1 MKHFL
6 FAMIAVALISCNSN
20 DTKVAGSEDKTDHME
35 MAKKNTEKMKAVY
48 HAIETGDVSG
58 LDSLIADD
66 AVDHNGNPDGTDV
79 KGKENIKKM
88 LAEIH
93 TYFDNLK
100 MEYMSDATSAD
111 GEYQFSS
118 VRMTGKAKAN
128 PWGMPVGMD
137 MDETS
142 VDMVKIKDG
151 KATDHWNFM
160 SMKDVHEMMQG
171 MKGNSMPAGKDTAT
185 IK

>member
-6 FAMIAVALISCNSN
+6 IAMAALALISCNS
-20 DTKVAGSEDKTDHME
+20 DTKVAGTEDKNDHME
-35 MAKKNTEKMKAVY
+35 MAKKNTDKMKAVY

-58 LDSLIADD
+58 LDTLIAED

-79 KGKENIKKM
+79 KGRDNIKKM
-88 LAEIH
+88 LGEIH

-111 GEYQFSS
+111 GEYQFAL
-118 VRMTGKAKAN
+118 VRMTGKSKAN

-137 MDETS
+137 MDDTS
-142 VDMVKIKDG
+142 VDVVKIKDG
-151 KATDHWNFM
+151 KATDHWGFM
-160 SMKDVHEMMQG
+160 SMKDMNEMMQG
-171 MKGNSMPAGKDTAT
+171 MKGGSMPPAKDTAA
-185 IK
+185 KK